1 MLSGFVQRAQ
11 QLLDPNASSSGSGT
25 PGAPAGFLAGLT
37 ADSTKKNPSK
47 ASLFQAQFRLPA
59 SQHPLHEIA
68 AELTLPPSEKDAV
81 GLVAAPTANNAA
93 FRYAGR
99 LHLSEAYLCFSTAP
113 SSFVSSASQAT
124 ASAFTGQTH
133 GEGPAGKGFTF
144 PLCAIRRVERLHTQN
159 FQFCLSITSWNG
171 MLYEG
176 ATASSPAREQKIT
189 IELAGSRPACERF
202 CDGLKKNLR
211 TAVGHIGTMR
221 NVASQCYSEYLLRP
235 EERKT
240 TMAPPDAGLGMIFR
254 YPGDAK
260 KLRDRA
266 KMRLWAEYL
275 RDNGRNLT
283 LVRQPTFYKLI
294 RVGLPNRLRGE
305 MWELTSGSI
314 YLRFDSPNLYTDT
327 LEKYKGQESLAIDE
341 IEKDLNRSLPE
352 YAGFQSEEGIGRL
365 RRVLTAYSWVN
376 AEVGYCQAMNIVVAA
391 LLIYMSEVQAFFL
404 LSTLCDRLVP
414 GYYSTSMY
422 GTLLDQKVFESVV
435 EKTMP
440 IIWDHLVK
448 SDVQLSVVSLPW
460 FLSLYINSMPLV
472 FAFRVLDVF
481 FVEGPKVLFQVGLA
495 ILRINGEELL
505 DATDDG
511 AFISVLKAYFSRL
524 DESAHPR
531 SDNPKLR
538 AVTRFQELMVVAFK
552 EFAGITNATIDNLRQ
567 KNKDAVLNN
576 IENFTKRTAIRNL
589 GPDSKVLSTQELG
602 GLYDRFYGV
611 LYERQQRHLLI
622 RQQQEQIIQQQQQL
636 MQRQQ
641 RQQRRAKLGLDGG
654 SASSSTHSSL
664 TPPHLSST
672 ATDTLAE
679 QARVGLSPSTSQLD
693 YDAFREFLAG
703 MSKWAI
709 SDSPSTPPRDSVSD
723 RGDKSPSF
731 SASSA
736 AAYFSALRSPTTS
749 QSAMMS
755 PWGNGPEPANHE
767 FVQRLFAHWDKDKA
781 GYLTLQNVVS
791 GIARIK
797 GKRDIM
803 GAINYFFEL
812 YDDDGDGRVDRE
824 GILRMSEALLF
835 LSRRGLEGT
844 LSPENQAALGAVT
857 GMSENMHNG
866 PSSPLPIDMAINERF
881 LGSVSAFIRRC
892 FEYADPDQPQVEEQK
907 ETKKTKKTEKTKKSQ
922 KSQNSQKSV
931 AAKPAE
937 EEESDLAPPN
947 SFAIDDSDEE
957 YSEDNDNDD
966 DDEEEEEDEEDD
978 AEDDEEDLLALSP
991 PGSPSP
997 EKAQQRLGVPGSDA
1011 KKRVVSKAQS
1021 ERANVAL
1028 DPSNPLH
1035 ITLPTFR
1042 MVVLADE
1049 LLEQFFESSFPTS
1062 FHVIE
1067 GISTSSSSSNASA
1080 LTTFANLGI
1089 GAGRA
1094 AAAAFGS
1101 GGAGHGGANGG
1112 VGAGPGA
1119 GAGGLAPG
1127 AAGARPGGLQA
1138 SQAFSGASRGLRG
1151 VLDNIVTDGMR
1162 VAAEVRKRMEEAQR
1176 ELEKNA
1182 VPGQARPGA
1191 DADDDDD
1198 DDDLVVSTSS
1208 GNRPSDL
1215 DILEGADAEADG
1227 GAASEGKKGAPT
1239 ATAAS
1244 PAIDTTKTE
1253 RIIEFDA

>member
-11 QLLDPNASSSGSGT
+11 QLLDPSTVNSASGT

-37 ADSTKKNPSK
+37 ADSTKKNPTK

-68 AELTLPPSEKDAV
+68 AELTLPPSEKEPTGFV
-81 GLVAAPTANNAA
+81 SPTANNAA

-133 GEGPAGKGFTF
+133 GEGPSGKGFTF

-171 MLYEG
+171 MLYDG
-176 ATASSPAREQKIT
+176 ATNTKGDDAKGTATVSPIREHKIT
-189 IELAGSRPACERF
+189 VELAGSRQACERF

-211 TAVGHIGTMR
+211 NAVGHIGTMR
-221 NVASQCYSEYLLRP
+221 TVASQCYSEYLLRP

-240 TMAPPDAGLGMIFR
+240 TMSPPDAGLGMLFR

-283 LVRQPTFYKLI
+283 LIRQPTFYKLI

-327 LEKYKGQESLAIDE
+327 LQRYKGQESLAIDE

-352 YAGFQSEEGIGRL
+352 YPGFQSEEGIGRL

-414 GYYSTSMY
+414 GYYSTTMY

-511 AFISVLKAYFSRL
+511 AFISVLKSYFSRL

-552 EFAGITNATIDNLRQ
+552 EFSGITNATIADMRQ
-567 KNKDAVLNN
+567 KNKDSVLNN

-602 GLYDRFYGV
+602 GLYDRFFGV
-611 LYERQQRHLLI
+611 LYERQQRHLVI
-622 RQQQEQIIQQQQQL
+622 RQQQEQIAQQQMQL

-641 RQQRRAKLGLDGG
+641 RQQRRVKLGLDGSPAG
-654 SASSSTHSSL
+654 STSPSI
-664 TPPHLSST
+664 TPNVSP
-672 ATDTLAE
+672 AADALAE
-679 QARVGLSPSTSQLD
+679 QGRVGLGPSTSQLD

-709 SDSPSTPPRDSVSD
+709 SDSPHTSVHGSISE
-723 RGDKSPSF
+723 REKNSSF
-731 SASSA
+731 SASTA
-736 AAYFSALRSPTTS
+736 AAYFSNLRNTS
-749 QSAMMS
+749 IQNAVLS
-755 PWGNGPEPANHE
+755 PWGTGPEPADHE
-767 FVQRLFAHWDKDKA
+767 FLQRLFAHWDKDKA
-781 GYLTLQNVVS
+781 GFLTLPNVVT

-803 GAINYFFEL
+803 GTINYFFEL
-812 YDDDGDGRVDRE
+812 YDDAGDGRVDRE

-844 LSPENQAALGAVT
+844 LSPENQAALEAGQ
-857 GMSENMHNG
+857 GGNDSFYNG
-866 PSSPLPIDMAINERF
+866 SSSPLPSEMTISERF

-892 FEYADPDQPQVEEQK
+892 FEYADPDHPQNSEEEPK
-907 ETKKTKKTEKTKKSQ
+907 KSKKTKKSAAEVAEK
-922 KSQNSQKSV
+922 
-931 AAKPAE
+931 
-937 EEESDLAPPN
+937 EESDLAPPT
-947 SFAIDDSDEE
+947 SFAIGDSDDED
-957 YSEDNDNDD
+957 SEDDED
-966 DDEEEEEDEEDD
+966 DDEDDES
-978 AEDDEEDLLALSP
+978 DEEDLLALSP
-991 PGSPSP
+991 SSSPKP
-997 EKAQQRLGVPGSDA
+997 AKAQRPVVGGLGA
-1011 KKRVVSKAQS
+1011 KKRVVSKAEL

-1028 DPSNPLH
+1028 DPSKPLH

-1067 GISTSSSSSNASA
+1067 GISLSSPSSNASA

-1101 GGAGHGGANGG
+1101 TGAGNGHGG
-1112 VGAGPGA
+1112 VGATS
-1119 GAGGLAPG
+1119 GGSMAHG
-1127 AAGARPGGLQA
+1127 VVGSRPGGFQA
-1138 SQAFSGASRGLRG
+1138 GHAFSGASRGLRG

-1182 VPGQARPGA
+1182 VPGQARQT

-1198 DDDLVVSTSS
+1198 DDDVAVSTFS
-1208 GNRPSDL
+1208 GNRSSDL

-1227 GAASEGKKGAPT
+1227 GSAASESKKGAL
-1239 ATAAS
+1239 TAAPS
-1244 PAIDTTKTE
+1244 PVIDNAKTE